1 MTAYQTDDIYN
12 VVPEHVIE
20 ALQADAKLGS
30 GGALAVKTWEQEFR
44 ATAAEY
50 NANELPAVAV
60 TCDLAG
66 VTAVST
72 GELTRAFMV
81 TVWVVTEGGR
91 KTATEQTVKA
101 YAARIERALQQQH
114 DSGKQLSN
122 VPADLLDGIDGA
134 VQVEPLGTAIAD
146 AAVQGSNARR
156 GVAVQTFAVSVDF
169 TITID

>member
-1 MTAYQTDDIYN
+1 
-12 VVPEHVIE
+12 
-20 ALQADAKLGS
+20 
-30 GGALAVKTWEQEFR
+30 
-44 ATAAEY
+44 
-50 NANELPAVAV
+50 
-60 TCDLAG
+60 
-66 VTAVST
+66 
-72 GELTRAFMV
+72 MV

-122 VPADLLDGIDGA
+122 VPADLLDGIDGS

-156 GVAVQTFAVSVDF
+156 GGAVQTFAVSVDF